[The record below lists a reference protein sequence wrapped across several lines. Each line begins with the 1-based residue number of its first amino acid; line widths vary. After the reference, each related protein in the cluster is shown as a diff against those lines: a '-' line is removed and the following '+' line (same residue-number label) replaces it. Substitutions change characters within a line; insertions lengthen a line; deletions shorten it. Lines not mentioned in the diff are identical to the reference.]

1 MAMIKKTIKCRKAY
15 AIDDEIMY
23 DNFSTC
29 DFSYND
35 DEEYLLKKYHEFLE
49 NWKGYEYGEYSLE
62 QYLNSHWF
70 WDDLIVF
77 EDNYDDNPHDAY
89 ISCSAANYYRN
100 VMLKKLEK

>member
-1 MAMIKKTIKCRKAY
+1 MAMIKKTIKYRKAY

-23 DNFSTC
+23 DDFFTC

-49 NWKGYEYGEYSLE
+49 DWEGYKEGEYSLE
-62 QYLNSHWF
+62 QYLNSYWY
-70 WDDLIVF
+70 WDDFIIF
-77 EDNYDDNPHDAY
+77 EDNFQDNDSQ
-89 ISCSAANYYRN
+89 IVCSAANYYRN